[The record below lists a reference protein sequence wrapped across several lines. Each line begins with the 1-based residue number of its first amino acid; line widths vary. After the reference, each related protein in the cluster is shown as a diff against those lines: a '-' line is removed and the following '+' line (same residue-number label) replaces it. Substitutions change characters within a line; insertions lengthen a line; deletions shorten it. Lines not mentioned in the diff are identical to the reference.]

1 MRLQGKVAIV
11 TGAGSVGTGTVLG
24 TGCATAI
31 RFAQEG
37 ARLVLVDRDEEA
49 VKRTLAM
56 LRGQG
61 LDGLMHIGDVVNTDT
76 AAAAVALAIGS
87 HGGLDI
93 VVNNVGIV
101 GPPGLLAETEE
112 NWDLVFAVNLKS
124 AFLMSRAAVP
134 AMLDRGGGA
143 FVNISSTAAHRS
155 MGASTYA
162 YSVSKAA
169 LAHFS
174 RILAIEFASKKI
186 RSNVVTPGMIDTPL
200 IHNLKDRFGWSDGQF
215 DAFQQSRAAQS
226 PTGAQGDAM
235 DIANAALYL
244 ASDEA
249 GFVNGQEI
257 IVDGGQI
264 NVAPGGSTKKE

>member
-1 MRLQGKVAIV
+1 MRLQGKVALI

-49 VKRTLAM
+49 VARTQAM
-56 LRGQG
+56 LRDEGADASM
-61 LDGLMHIGDVVNTDT
+61 LVGDVVKAET
-76 AAAAVALAIGS
+76 AAAAVALAIEA

-101 GPPGLLAETEE
+101 GPSGLLAETEE
-112 NWDLVFAVNLKS
+112 NWDRVFAVNVKS

-134 AMLDRGGGA
+134 AMLERGGGA
-143 FVNISSTAAHRS
+143 FVSISSTAAHRS
-155 MGASTYA
+155 TGSSAYA
-162 YSVSKAA
+162 YGSSKAA

-174 RILAIEFASKKI
+174 RVLAIEFAGRNI

-200 IHNLKDRFGWSDGQF
+200 IHNLKARFGWSDEQF
-215 DAFQQSRAAQS
+215 EAFQQSRAAQS
-226 PTGAQGDAM
+226 PTGKQGNAM

-249 GFVNGQEI
+249 VFVNGQEI

-264 NVAPGGSTKKE
+264 NVAPGGSHNK